1 MEFDVIYL
9 DFSLLKSH
17 YKEILKCFPKD
28 SLQSLAKL
36 QDKLSD
42 DQICAILNC
51 SNSHTANKMTLN
63 CLIDKLKCK
72 EDMCDQLSSLT
83 DISPNL
89 TNLISKLRKGY
100 WLMYVMLS
108 VNIFLHTYVYTY
120 V

>member
-1 MEFDVIYL
+1 MTYVILFNITYCTEFI
-9 DFSLLKSH
+9 LLKSH

-42 DQICAILNC
+42 DHICAILNC
-51 SNSHTANKMTLN
+51 SDSYTTNKMILD
-63 CLIDKLKCK
+63 CLIDKMKCK
-72 EDMCDQLSSLT
+72 EDMFNLCDQQSRLT

-100 WLMYVMLS
+100 SAYVVM
-108 VNIFLHTYVYTY
+108 
-120 V
+120 